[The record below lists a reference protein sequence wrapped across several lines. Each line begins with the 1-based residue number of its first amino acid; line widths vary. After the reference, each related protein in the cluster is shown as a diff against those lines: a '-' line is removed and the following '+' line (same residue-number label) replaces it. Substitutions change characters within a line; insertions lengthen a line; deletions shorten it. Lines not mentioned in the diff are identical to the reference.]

1 MTIYHP
7 TELVKSQDVIIRVGL
22 ISSSGATRPVITQSG
37 ATFTVSGAPTLYT
50 LQAATTASMA
60 FNDNNT
66 EFYVLGGG
74 GFSDSVVVTT
84 GATASVTTYFQK
96 DVDGTVFIPN
106 SFDEAFQI
114 IAASRYDKNAEV
126 YFEVNKQL
134 GSSGTTFYYDRVAFA
149 GRVMNLNESYPAD
162 NLVEV
167 TFDVMS
173 RGRIG
178 INQAATETGSII
190 PIISNV

>member
-1 MTIYHP
+1 MTLYHP
-7 TELVKSQDVIIRVGL
+7 TELVKSQDVIIRVGS
-22 ISSSGATRPVITQSG
+22 ITGTSRPIITQSG

-60 FNDNNT
+60 FNDGNT

-74 GFSDSVVVTT
+74 GFTDSVVVTA

-96 DVDGTVFIPN
+96 DVDGTVFVPN
-106 SFDEAFQI
+106 SFDEAFQV
-114 IAASRYDKNAEV
+114 IATARYDKNAEV

-134 GSSGTTFYYDRVAFA
+134 GASGNTYFYDRVAYV

-178 INQAATETGSII
+178 INQNASETGSII
-190 PIISNV
+190 PSAPN

>member
-7 TELVKSQDVIIRVGL
+7 TELVKSQDVIIRVGS
-22 ISSSGATRPVITQSG
+22 ITGTTRPIITQSG

-60 FNDNNT
+60 YNDNNT

-74 GFSDSVVVTT
+74 GFSDSVIVTSA
-84 GATASVTTYFQK
+84 ATASVTTYFQK
-96 DVDGTVFIPN
+96 DVDGTVFLPN
-106 SFDEAFQI
+106 SFDEAFQV

-134 GSSGTTFYYDRVAFA
+134 GSSGTTFFYDRVAFV
-149 GRVMNLNESYPAD
+149 GRAMNLNESYPAD

-178 INQAATETGSII
+178 IHQNAQETGSII
-190 PIISNV
+190 PSVPNT

>member
-7 TELVKSQDVIIRVGL
+7 TELVKSQDVIIRVGS
-22 ISSSGATRPVITQSG
+22 ITGTVRPVITQSG

-60 FNDNNT
+60 FNDGNT

-74 GFSDSVVVTT
+74 GFTDSVVVTA

-96 DVDGTVFIPN
+96 DVDGAVFLPD
-106 SFDEAFQI
+106 SFDEAFQV
-114 IAASRYDKNAEV
+114 IATARYDKNAEV

-134 GSSGTTFYYDRVAFA
+134 GASGNTYFYDRVAYV
-149 GRVMNLNESYPAD
+149 GRAMNINESYPAD

-178 INQAATETGSII
+178 IHQNAQETGSII
-190 PIISNV
+190 PSAPNT

>member
-1 MTIYHP
+1 MTLYHP
-7 TELVKSQDVIIRVGL
+7 TELVKSQDVIIRVGS
-22 ISSSGATRPVITQSG
+22 ITGTTRPIITQSG

-50 LQAATTASMA
+50 LQAATTASLA

-66 EFYVLGGG
+66 EFYLLGGG
-74 GFSDSVVVTT
+74 GFTDSVVVTA
-84 GATASVTTYFQK
+84 GASASVTTYFQK
-96 DVDGTVFIPN
+96 DVDGTVFVPN
-106 SFDEAFQI
+106 SFDEAFQV
-114 IAASRYDKNAEV
+114 IATARYDKNAEV

-134 GSSGTTFYYDRVAFA
+134 GVSGTTYYYDRVAYV

-178 INQAATETGSII
+178 INQNASETGSII
-190 PIISNV
+190 PSAPN

>member
-7 TELVKSQDVIIRVGL
+7 TELVKSQDVIIRVG
-22 ISSSGATRPVITQSG
+22 SVNGVTRPLITQSG

-50 LQAATTASMA
+50 LQAATTASIA

-74 GFSDSVVVTT
+74 GFSDSVIVTSA
-84 GATASVTTYFQK
+84 ATASVTTYFQK
-96 DVDGTVFIPN
+96 DVDGTVFLPN
-106 SFDEAFQI
+106 SFDEAFQV

-134 GSSGTTFYYDRVAFA
+134 GSSGTTFYYDRVAFV
-149 GRVMNLNESYPAD
+149 GRAMNLNESYPAD

-178 INQAATETGSII
+178 IHQNAQETGSLV
-190 PIISNV
+190 PSVPNA